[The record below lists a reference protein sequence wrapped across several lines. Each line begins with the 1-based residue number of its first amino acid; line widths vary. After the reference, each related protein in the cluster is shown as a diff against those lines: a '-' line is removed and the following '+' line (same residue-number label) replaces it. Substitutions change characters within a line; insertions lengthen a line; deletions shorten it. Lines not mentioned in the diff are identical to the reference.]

1 MIENIWIL
9 TKNGILLYSED
20 YIKLE
25 TETDLLAGFL
35 SAIDSFVMQTT
46 HQEIKSII
54 MEEKK
59 FSYLV
64 SREKNLMIVI
74 NSNLSDNNTLIQN
87 ILIKIESK
95 FIDQYEKYLT
105 NFSGITSV
113 YKDFDPILEKI
124 VLDSKIFATCDT
136 CEKIIIENLII
147 KEIENKLLYF
157 CCSSCEKEFK
167 YEARFGS
174 EIRSKLESKLLFCP
188 VCKIKQDLPLHC
200 DKPTHLEVINGKDK
214 LVCFMGVD
222 CGVLDIPKHCNAP
235 MEIY

>member
-124 VLDSKIFATCDT
+124 
-136 CEKIIIENLII
+136 
-147 KEIENKLLYF
+147 
-157 CCSSCEKEFK
+157 
-167 YEARFGS
+167 
-174 EIRSKLESKLLFCP
+174 
-188 VCKIKQDLPLHC
+188 
-200 DKPTHLEVINGKDK
+200 
-214 LVCFMGVD
+214 
-222 CGVLDIPKHCNAP
+222 
-235 MEIY
+235 